1 MQWWI
6 ILGHCWA
13 FLLNVVHEKIFG
25 LILICNFCR
34 FFLPLG
40 SWAGFRPYAT
50 RSGVCQGGEGEAAKQ
65 SSGGRVS
72 YQSFENLKNWKVLVH
87 ILWLKW
93 FVNPVMLNLCQ
104 ETYKYIC
111 IFLLFIKTKMTQV
124 VEVSH
129 GRMHAQNHGL
139 GWVGLWGF
147 LWWAPSAKRKDHHG
161 VSSGWSS
168 VWHRS
173 NTGLSSTQYE
183 QIPNYTWGLAILA
196 DSLRFSVNNIL
207 AGLWL
212 NCISSVEITLFLQ
225 ADILLQH
232 RALFQC

>member
-1 MQWWI
+1 MS
-6 ILGHCWA
+6 LCKA
-13 FLLNVVHEKIFG
+13 
-25 LILICNFCR
+25 
-34 FFLPLG
+34 LG
-40 SWAGFRPYAT
+40 SPVPTVLHQAISISCIFHRYWYHT
-50 RSGVCQGGEGEAAKQ
+50 RSWNLPKYGKIM
-65 SSGGRVS
+65 SS
-72 YQSFENLKNWKVLVH
+72 EH
-87 ILWLKW
+87 IQFQWPKTW
-93 FVNPVMLNLCQ
+93 
-104 ETYKYIC
+104 Y
-111 IFLLFIKTKMTQV
+111 LL
-124 VEVSH
+124 
-129 GRMHAQNHGL
+129 R

-183 QIPNYTWGLAILA
+183 QIAINYTWGLAILA
-196 DSLRFSVNNIL
+196 DSLLFSVNSIL

-212 NCISSVEITLFLQ
+212 NCISSVEISLFLL